1 MAKFTGKTV
10 IVNASAQ
17 EICDKFSDLSTLNS
31 VVDKLPDSERQK
43 IGELSFQQDAISIV
57 NPQIGNL
64 TFRVVERSENLIK
77 MSASQPL
84 AMSLNVNMAPTD
96 SAASTELTTVIDI
109 NIPVFLKG
117 MLAPHLQKAADQFG
131 TLMAKIAEGNGI

>member
-1 MAKFTGKTV
+1 
-10 IVNASAQ
+10 
-17 EICDKFSDLSTLNS
+17 
-31 VVDKLPDSERQK
+31 
-43 IGELSFQQDAISIV
+43 
-57 NPQIGNL
+57 
-64 TFRVVERSENLIK
+64 